1 MPGKKERCRLE
12 VSRGIQKG
20 LGVDREENVIK
31 GVSVISVGP
40 ALGHGMEI
48 DKTTVKQVVELG
60 NKHKGGVKSR
70 LGHPNMSF
78 DAMGTMLGRIKNFRS
93 DDDGKR
99 ARGDLYIS
107 PTAFKSPKG
116 DIGTYVMEM
125 AEKESDMFGMSVVIN
140 VDLEA
145 REDKDGNELEPL
157 VRVNELLAAD
167 VVDEPATGD
176 ELFSM
181 FDDSVQPSAE
191 ATKFIQGI
199 LELPDCME
207 KVESFLDKFNANEAQ
222 KKKVLNKIE
231 KALEKNNEE
240 QNKLSIKPDEGD
252 LMTPEEKLEAEKKA
266 KLAREKEIKEAKEL
280 AKKEALEAEKN
291 RIKQIDALCKSLSLP
306 SEFAEELRLS
316 ELSLEQCKDKIIEK
330 KAELQEVPK
339 VNVKLGGDNHEK
351 QIEALSNSILVSTG
365 VEKDKKVREDVRK
378 TNFNGITLQK
388 LAVHC
393 LQNDGCGDMYFLGA
407 DALWN
412 KMAEYGYFA
421 AGTPTQGSGDFVNVL
436 SNVLNKSVNLGWE
449 LAESTFEQWVGT
461 GSLKDFKT
469 ADLVR
474 LSEIGDVNR
483 IYEGQAPKMANL
495 TDTKEQARLE
505 TWGGQSIL
513 SRQVFVND
521 DLGQFT
527 TVAQMWARS
536 MRRKM
541 NRLAYYH
548 LYDGTNDKSGT
559 AFAGQT
565 MLEDNAAQFNSTAIT
580 TAGGHNNLASGAG
593 RTAITQAALDT
604 AWKAFRRQRALSP
617 DGKADPIHLNIKPKY
632 CLVGPE
638 NELALWKVLND
649 LGYSTSSD
657 DNDGTGSIAKNI
669 HAPGAARS
677 LTPVVD
683 AILDDIDT
691 DRYPWWLVAD
701 QNMVGCLNLYT
712 LNGDTTPFS
721 DSAPTPLGAARG
733 MQFVIEHDFVFHS
746 PDWRGGYCNPGAAKS

>member
-12 VSRGIQKG
+12 VSKGIQKG
-20 LGVDREENVIK
+20 FGVDRDNNVIK

-60 NKHKGGVKSR
+60 NKHKGGIKSR

-78 DAMGTMLGRIKNFRS
+78 DAMGTMVGRIKNFRA
-93 DDDGKR
+93 DNDGER

-125 AEKESDMFGMSVVIN
+125 ADKEPDMFGMSVVIN

-145 REDKDGNELEPL
+145 REDEDGNELDPL

-207 KVESFLDKFNANEAQ
+207 KVESFLEKFNANEKQ
-222 KKKVLNKIE
+222 KKTVLNKIE
-231 KALEKNNEE
+231 EALKVKNEDE
-240 QNKLSIKPDEGD
+240 NKLSIKPDEGD
-252 LMTPEEKLEAEKKA
+252 VMTPEEKLAQEKA
-266 KLAREKEIKEAKEL
+266 NLAREKEIEEAKDAER
-280 AKKEALEAEKN
+280 KKALEDERN
-291 RIKQIDALCKSLSLP
+291 RIKQIDALCKSLELP
-306 SEFAEELRLS
+306 EAFAAELRGSDLT
-316 ELSLEQCKDKIIEK
+316 LEACKDKIIEK

-339 VNVKLGGDNHEK
+339 VNVNPFGDNKEK
-351 QIEALSNSILVSTG
+351 RVEAMSKAILVSEG
-365 VEKDKKVREDVRK
+365 VEKNKDVRAETRK
-378 TNFNGITLQK
+378 EGFSGLTLQK
-388 LAVHC
+388 MAVEC
-393 LQNDGCGDMYFLGA
+393 LRNDGFGDLYLM
-407 DALWN
+407 DPSQLWN
-412 KMAEYGYFA
+412 HMTNYGYFA

-436 SNVLNKSVNLGWE
+436 SNVQNKSVNLGWE
-449 LAESTFEQWVGT
+449 LAESTFETWVGT
-461 GSLKDFKT
+461 GTLKDFKK
-469 ADLVR
+469 AELVK

-483 IYEGQAPKMANL
+483 LYEGQAPKMANM
-495 TDTKEQARLE
+495 TDTKEQAQLE

-521 DLGQFT
+521 DLSQFT
-527 TVAQMWARS
+527 TTAEKWARS

-541 NRLAYYH
+541 NLLAYYH

-559 AFAGQT
+559 DFAGQT
-565 MLEDNAAQFNSTAIT
+565 MLEDGAAQFNSNAIT
-580 TAGGHNNLASGAG
+580 TAGGHNNLASGTG
-593 RTAITQAALDT
+593 RTAITQAALDV

-632 CLVGPE
+632 ILVGPE

-649 LGYSTSSD
+649 LGYSTSTD

-677 LTPVVD
+677 LIPVVD
-683 AILDDIDT
+683 AILDDIDSS
-691 DRYPWWLVAD
+691 RYPWWLVAD
-701 QNMVGCLNLYT
+701 QNMVGCLNVYT
-712 LNGDTTPFS
+712 LNGDTTPYS
-721 DSAPTPLGAARG
+721 DSAATPLGAARG
-733 MQFVIEHDFVFHS
+733 MQFVIEHDFVFAA